1 MMLIAAAFTGLLVAQ
16 TVHVASQAELNTAL
30 AAASAGARIVV
41 ANGTYAF
48 TDSIVVTAQGTAEHP
63 VVVEAETVGGVI
75 LNGRG
80 GIDVGG
86 NATYVTVKGFVF
98 HNASTLLIDEKASH
112 IRYTRNVVQPN
123 PGAKNSYM
131 VVKAND
137 CELDFNVF
145 QNRQNPGRMLS
156 IEGPGPDSLIDS
168 MALNIHV
175 HHNHFKDFPNCGQ
188 NNCSSLQIGSDFRW
202 PTPAHALIEYNLFT
216 NTRGENENF
225 CSKSGGNIYRYN
237 TFAENSTQLS
247 LRHGNGNLV
256 YGNYFLNT
264 QGIRIFG
271 NDHHIHSNYFQGCS
285 PAINL
290 GNGGA
295 NVPPGPLNEHDR
307 PDSVRIAYNTLVD
320 NPANFTMDSR
330 GGGLGAFEPYIADNI
345 IVRGGTAASF
355 NGPVTKP
362 TFEGNIVSGTSG
374 GALPAGGYA
383 SLDPQL
389 TKDAGG
395 IYRLQAGSPAIGRGT
410 GSYPWVDVDMDGQP
424 RGDKLDVGAD
434 QFSSGPI
441 VARPLTPSD
450 VGPQAPEGSSRV
462 APFAVRETPARSRS
476 EAYLIGPM
484 IEGFTATGR
493 MLRALGAGVIYRRD

>member
-1 MMLIAAAFTGLLVAQ
+1 MILISAALTGLFIAQ
-16 TVHVASQAELNTAL
+16 TIHVGSQAELKAAL
-30 AAASAGARIVV
+30 ISASPGAHIVM

-48 TDSIVVTAQGTAEHP
+48 VDSVLVTAQGTAEHP
-63 VVVEAETVGGVI
+63 VVVEAETVGGVT
-75 LNGRG
+75 LNGQG

-86 NATYVTVKGFVF
+86 NAAYVTVKGFVF
-98 HNASTLLIDEKASH
+98 NNKSTLLIDENASH
-112 IRYTRNVVQPN
+112 IRYTRNVVQPS

-156 IEGPGPDSLIDS
+156 IEGPGSDEGVFTI
-168 MALNIHV
+168 ALNIHV

-188 NNCSSLQIGSDFRW
+188 NNCSALQIGSDFRW
-202 PTPAHALIEYNLFT
+202 VTPAHALIEYNLFT
-216 NTRGENENF
+216 NTKGENENF
-225 CSKSGGNIYRYN
+225 CSKSGANVYRFN
-237 TFAENSTQLS
+237 TFENSTELS

-264 QGIRIFG
+264 DGLRIYG

-330 GGGLGAFEPYIADNI
+330 GGGLGAFEPYIANNL

-355 NGPVTKP
+355 SGPLTKP
-362 TFEGNIVSGTSG
+362 SFEGNIVSGTSG
-374 GALPAGGYA
+374 GSLPSGGYA

-395 IYRLQAGSPAIGRGT
+395 IYRLQAGSPAIGRGA
-410 GSYPWVDVDMDGQP
+410 GSYPWVDVDMDGQT
-424 RGDKLDVGAD
+424 RGDKRDVGAD
-434 QFSSGPI
+434 QYSSGP
-441 VARPLTPSD
+441 VLARPLTQAD
-450 VGPQAPEGSSRV
+450 VGPQAPEPPSQV
-462 APFAVRETPARSRS
+462 TPFAIKDVPGRRSRG
-476 EAYLIGPM
+476 EAYLIDPM
-484 IEGFTATGR
+484 AEGFTAAGR
-493 MLRALGAGVIYRRD
+493 MLHSLGAGILYHLH